1 MFARGNGVL
10 VRAGWPVL
18 RARVAR
24 TWPPKLL
31 RTRIVLSKS
40 TAVNCAASTRADAE
54 RFLAQSEVVQAS
66 SGRGMA
72 AGARE
77 RAARA
82 HRLLRRARE
91 ARRDEVCGRPLLPEG
106 AVASLVVVA
115 KLAAIGCGRARR

>member
-1 MFARGNGVL
+1 MLGAMAV
-10 VRAGWPVL
+10 VRAGWSVL
-18 RARVAR
+18 CACVGR

-31 RTRIVLSKS
+31 RTRMVLSKS

-72 AGARE
+72 AAERE

-91 ARRDEVCGRPLLPEG
+91 ARRDEVSGRPLLPEG

-115 KLAAIGCGRARR
+115 KLAAV